1 MADATRETV
10 LLWMA
15 AHNASPT
22 DAGQHFD
29 MPANRIKQ
37 WAHRA
42 RRAAPAIAVKSPKV
56 GQHRIPQ
63 VSSTIPPLAPSV
75 LTRVKIVRGLL
86 SDCRRDSAAAR
97 DSGSWQAVNA
107 FARLE
112 RQLWLDLDEA
122 TRADA
127 QATADAEQAKLSA
140 RPDAELVGSIIAALR
155 GMPPDARE
163 QIMDALAG
171 PASLRLVKAGG

>member
-1 MADATRETV
+1 MADADRDTV
-10 LLWMA
+10 LAWMA

-42 RRAAPAIAVKSPKV
+42 RKAAPAIAVKSPKV

-75 LTRVKIVRGLL
+75 LTRVRIVRGLL
-86 SDCRRDSAAAR
+86 SDCRRDATNAR
-97 DSGSWQAVNA
+97 DDGSWQAVNA

-112 RQLWLDLDEA
+112 RQLWLDLD
-122 TRADA
+122 
-127 QATADAEQAKLSA
+127 QAERDEKQAAADAEQAALSA
-140 RPDAELVGSIIAALR
+140 RPDEALMGSIIGAIR
-155 GMPPDARE
+155 SMPSDQRDQLME
-163 QIMDALAG
+163 ALAG
-171 PASLRLVKAGG
+171 PALLRLATGGG